1 MKAVRLLALLVV
13 GAMLCSQNASGQQA
27 AVPKLTLAQVE
38 DLVSHGVPDS
48 TMSTQIQRRGLA
60 FAPTPAI
67 VESLRVKG
75 AGSQTLAAIEALFP
89 KPKPIVPKKVS
100 ITADVARSLLLQ
112 MPTVAYPPIAK
123 AARISGT
130 VELRATISETGSVEV
145 LEVVSGPAMLQQAAL
160 DAVRQWQYKP
170 YLVNNKPAEV
180 ETTVNVI
187 FTLGTDTPQ
196 SNTGAKP
203 AASDSGPSL
212 AATMQFIQDKLNE
225 RGSLKFAVHT
235 HDNSAGRDYIDQY
248 INEASNLI
256 ADPAACSI
264 SYHRTHKKNGA
275 VIADAD
281 VSVSLHDVQDVVV
294 MTAEQSWKLSFL
306 SAGHS
311 TWDARIDPPMFQVV
325 ARKAGNQGSGFYFV
339 DEEMASCRMA
349 GRSRRHP

>member
-13 GAMLCSQNASGQQA
+13 GAVLWSQNASGQQA

-48 TMSTQIQRRGLA
+48 TMGTQIQRRGLA
-60 FAPTPAI
+60 FAPTPAT
-67 VESLRVKG
+67 VESLREKG
-75 AGSQTLAAIEALFP
+75 AGPQTLAAIEALFP
-89 KPKPIVPKKVS
+89 KPKPIVQKKVS

-235 HDNSAGRDYIDQY
+235 HDNSAGRDYTDQY